1 MQSSIIRRFCVCFDW
16 VRLLQGAGAPEMRQ
30 VLVVLHATL
39 ILFQARVQKKDRSD
53 QLLDRIAFGDTPGYI
68 KRTQREKE
76 ES

>member
-1 MQSSIIRRFCVCFDW
+1 
-16 VRLLQGAGAPEMRQ
+16 MRQ

>member
-1 MQSSIIRRFCVCFDW
+1 
-16 VRLLQGAGAPEMRQ
+16 MRQ

-39 ILFQARVQKKDRSD
+39 ILFQARVQKKDLSD

-76 ES
+76 ESQLSLRNTVGDLNFCSF

>member
-1 MQSSIIRRFCVCFDW
+1 M
-16 VRLLQGAGAPEMRQ
+16 LQ